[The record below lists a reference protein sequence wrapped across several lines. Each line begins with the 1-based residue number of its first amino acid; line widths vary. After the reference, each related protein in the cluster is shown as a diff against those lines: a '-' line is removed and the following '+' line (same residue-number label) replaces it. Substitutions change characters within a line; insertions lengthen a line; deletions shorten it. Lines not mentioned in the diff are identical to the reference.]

1 MNVDLNMKAFRL
13 MLKIRLAETMIA
25 DDFIKNKIFSF
36 LHLSVGQEATA
47 AGVCLAL
54 KQEDRVFGNHRSHA
68 HYIAKGGDLYRMF
81 AEIYGKADGCC
92 GGFGGSMHMLDRS
105 VGFMGSTPILGS
117 VAPIATGSAFEQK
130 LNGSKHITVCFF
142 GDGASEEGVVY
153 ESINLAAVKKL
164 PIIFVI
170 ENNLYAVSTDLSV
183 RRAEK
188 FSASMVYTGLGSA
201 YFRANGNAFDQTY
214 RIAQE
219 AREWVATGKGPAV
232 LEARVFRHMAH
243 SGPIFDDNAGYRVV
257 DPPEVR
263 QQADPI
269 TSIVAALRGAGV
281 ASDTIERVRED
292 VAQEVA
298 SDFARAKA
306 APEPIPGD
314 LWSQVYA

>member
-1 MNVDLNMKAFRL
+1 MNVDLHLEAFRR
-13 MLKIRLAETMIA
+13 MLRIRLFEQTVA
-25 DDFIKNKIFSF
+25 DDFVSRKIFSF
-36 LHLSVGQEATA
+36 LHLCVGQEAVA
-47 AGVCLAL
+47 VGVALAM
-54 KQEDRVFGNHRSHA
+54 KSGDRVFGNHRSHG
-68 HYIAKGGDLYRMF
+68 HYLAMKGDMYRLF
-81 AEIYGKADGCC
+81 CEIYGKADGCC
-92 GGFGGSMHMLDRS
+92 RGFGGSMHALDRS

-130 LNGSKHITVCFF
+130 VNGSKNITVCFF

-153 ESINLAAVKKL
+153 ESVNLAAVKKL

-188 FSASMVYTGLGSA
+188 FSASMVYTGLGAA
-201 YFRANGNAFDQTY
+201 YFRVNGNAFDQTY

-243 SGPIFDDNAGYRVV
+243 SGPIFDDAAGYRVI

-269 TSIVAALRGAGV
+269 SSIVAALRGAGV

-292 VAQEVA
+292 VAREVA

-306 APEPIPGD
+306 ASEP
-314 LWSQVYA
+314 LFVERWNHVYA